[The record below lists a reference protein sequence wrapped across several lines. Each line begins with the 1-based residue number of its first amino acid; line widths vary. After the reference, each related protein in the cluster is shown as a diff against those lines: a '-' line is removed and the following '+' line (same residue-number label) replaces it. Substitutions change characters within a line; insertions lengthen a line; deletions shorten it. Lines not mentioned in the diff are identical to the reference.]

1 MAEAVENESEEKASS
16 KKGLLAMVA
25 VVVLAVA
32 ASIGGT
38 LYFVSSD
45 TPEEAVAE
53 PVSDRPAPAVYHQM
67 RPAFVVNYVTASKP
81 RYLQV
86 EISVMS
92 RMPSIIEA
100 IIDHMPLVRSAVL
113 ETLNS
118 SDFEL
123 LRTHQGK
130 EALLEELRDVLN
142 AALEAETGEAGVES
156 VLFTNFVLQ

>member
-1 MAEAVENESEEKASS
+1 MAEAVENEEGTKGGG
-16 KKGLLAMVA
+16 KKGLLLMII
-25 VVVLAVA
+25 VVVLAIA

-38 LYFVSSD
+38 LYFVGSGE
-45 TPEEAVAE
+45 PEVIAEE
-53 PVSDRPAPAVYHQM
+53 PVSDRPAPAVYHQL

-92 RMPSIIEA
+92 REPTIIEA
-100 IIDHMPLVRSAVL
+100 VIDHMPLVRSAVL

-130 EALLEELRDVLN
+130 EALLEELTEVLN
-142 AALEAETGEAGVES
+142 TTLEAETGEAGIES